1 MKPVRFTDSAR
12 YRVPYVSA
20 AATNIRATF
29 ERIEREQQRAAVVAD
44 WPEIDVPEWQP
55 VTKSWAQTVRVD

>member
-1 MKPVRFTDSAR
+1 
-12 YRVPYVSA
+12 VSA